1 MRTASQN
8 RAAGRQVTAAHNKT
22 LPAGAG
28 SPVSGNLIMRIMRI
42 LRIGSLGAWLFACA
56 LLSIGFYSP
65 LATAQGKTL
74 RQAFEAINKAVV
86 VVRTESSAPAPK
98 GGWTSADGLGSGV
111 LVSRDGLVMTAS
123 HVVQTA
129 DRIEVLF
136 SDGQTSPARVV
147 SSLTRADVALLQLE
161 NPPKGIEP
169 ARLGNSSLAHVGDPV
184 FVVGAPYA
192 LYHSLT
198 SGHLSARR
206 KFTNA
211 FTGGVQIEF
220 LQTDAAINSGNSG
233 GPLFD
238 MDGRVIG
245 IVSHIHSRSGGFEGL
260 GFAVASNVA
269 RRALL
274 EQRALWT
281 GVEGTLLSGQLAA
294 LLNVPQREGLLVQR
308 VARDSPADRMGVR
321 PGRIPAKLGDE
332 EMLLGGDI
340 VLFVGDL
347 QVTGEEAQIERIDD
361 YLSNLRAGQSVS
373 VRVLREGQVIDLL
386 LR

>member
-74 RQAFEAINKAVV
+74 RQAFEAVNKAVV

-245 IVSHIHSRSGGFEGL
+245 IVSHIHS
-260 GFAVASNVA
+260 
-269 RRALL
+269 
-274 EQRALWT
+274 
-281 GVEGTLLSGQLAA
+281 
-294 LLNVPQREGLLVQR
+294 
-308 VARDSPADRMGVR
+308 PADRMGVR